1 MSTIANIN
9 FIVYLIICGSAIF
22 VGLDLKKGRSWLL
35 GLYGFISGYLFGL
48 LKSDT
53 SGSLVMGALFAFV
66 VIYGGATSYWHRQR
80 FKK

>member
-1 MSTIANIN
+1 MSTIVNIN
-9 FIVYLIICGSAIF
+9 FIVYLITCGSAIF
-22 VGLDLKKGRSWLL
+22 VGLDLKKWRSWLL

-53 SGSLVMGALFAFV
+53 SGGLVMGALFAFV
-66 VIYGGATSYWHRQR
+66 IIYGGATSYWHRQR